1 MLCAVTPTRTS
12 CSYTRAVLVEEKEV
26 PAVSLNQAGAAV
38 DELSQ
43 RFPSLG
49 TTSTFYSALIP
60 HFLHHIP
67 SLCCCFSLCWAA
79 LSHQAAATSE
89 SALAGGF
96 GAR

>member
-12 CSYTRAVLVEEKEV
+12 SSDTRAVLVEEKEV

-49 TTSTFYSALIP
+49 TTGTF
-60 HFLHHIP
+60 
-67 SLCCCFSLCWAA
+67 C
-79 LSHQAAATSE
+79 
-89 SALAGGF
+89 
-96 GAR
+96 